1 MNDLGTLNIMEH
13 FATAR
18 PHANDTPKRT
28 YGQLKAAFP
37 FVEIKET
44 PSSLAP
50 VSFILII
57 INIPKLEVTA
67 IGQEMN
73 DDFEIKIRAIR
84 AYYNIWN
91 KPTDS

>member
-18 PHANDTPKRT
+18 THANDTPKRT

-44 PSSLAP
+44 PSSLAH
-50 VSFILII
+50 S
-57 INIPKLEVTA
+57 
-67 IGQEMN
+67 
-73 DDFEIKIRAIR
+73 
-84 AYYNIWN
+84 YHY
-91 KPTDS
+91 